1 MKLSRLLVGLIS
13 LLWVLVFVGTLGIVV
28 QRTKDFLPKT
38 LESHAQDTSTF
49 LGLAITH
56 SGRVKDVETVERMTA
71 AIFDRGYYREILV
84 KAMDGKE
91 LVGKRVEQAVEG
103 VPQPAML
110 PQPIVALYP
119 DGRLPDVALVE
130 ATDTVT

>member
-28 QRTKDFLPKT
+28 QRTTDFLQKT

-71 AIFDRGYYREILV
+71 AIFDRGYYREI
-84 KAMDGKE
+84 
-91 LVGKRVEQAVEG
+91 R
-103 VPQPAML
+103 
-110 PQPIVALYP
+110 
-119 DGRLPDVALVE
+119 
-130 ATDTVT
+130 